1 MKPCP
6 WVSMTL
12 AFMFLVVTIT
22 SAQVTTASLSGTVT
36 DESKAVLPGATITAT
51 DLSTRRQYVGVTDE
65 RGEYRLPNVAP
76 GRYHLRVELVGFAAV
91 EAEGVELLVGQSAVR
106 SFTLGLAT
114 LQESVTVSGETPLID
129 TRSSQVAGNV
139 DRRQMELLPLQG
151 RNWMSLS
158 MLVKGITAND
168 VSTSPGVGRD
178 ELFQLNLDGQQVT
191 QKLGQARYGQPKF
204 SRESIAEF
212 QLVTQL
218 FDITQGRST
227 GIQVQAV
234 TKSGANDI
242 SGSAFGYFR
251 HEKLNAP
258 DHLAK
263 RVLPYSN
270 QQVGGSLGGPIIRDK
285 VHYFA
290 SYEYERE
297 PSTAISTPTFLGGQ
311 VFSFPSENTNKSYFA
326 RGDYHT
332 ERQGHLSVRWT
343 NSSLENPFA
352 NTAGNRHPSGA
363 SIQTQDS
370 TNVLGTWSRV
380 LGSTMAAEIRVGYN
394 GFSFGNL
401 NLPELDGTPNYG
413 FPGIS
418 IGPATN
424 QPNIFYQR
432 TYQGRGDLS
441 WFAGDHDMKIG
452 AEFLRIH
459 DTGYWSVVG
468 AGRFVFNT
476 RPPDLAARFPADA
489 WNDPSRWNLVGLDAH
504 VQRWDQN
511 FREDWNVDMPRPTV
525 GVWAGDTWRMNNRL
539 TVNFGVRWD
548 ADFGVADPPGIP
560 ETTIL
565 IDNGRVS
572 GDFGYKRGHTDL
584 DNFSPRAGFVLK
596 ALGTDDF
603 VIRGG
608 GGRYYSFAASNVM
621 YIKELYGTM
630 VSASIP
636 YDGRPG
642 FVLDPLRGLTGS
654 DFLSGRVPLP
664 PQTKTVLD
672 PNFQNPYT
680 WQYSIGFQKQLG
692 PVMSFDADLVGWE
705 WYQDQRNNDVNLFYD
720 PANGYNKDPRIFGR
734 PNPAYAQVVTVRGEG
749 KRDYLALATS
759 FNRRLRN
766 NFQAGLTYTYMFHM
780 RDDNLGGS
788 GAIGSTASNPFDHL
802 DGEWARSTDFQ
813 RHTFRSYWLYQLPWQ
828 LSLSGVY
835 FYGSGNY
842 YSTTLS
848 SLAYNGGGA
857 NRLNLGPPISVPA
870 DVQDR
875 FEGPPV
881 IGTGDVVPRNALKGF
896 SLHRVDL
903 RVAKDIPLGQRL
915 KITAIAEVF
924 NVTNHAN
931 YGSYVGTVDSTSFG
945 QPVAV
950 ASFSGLGTAYVPRS
964 GQLAFRVSF

>member
-1 MKPCP
+1 MKRHLL
-6 WVSMTL
+6 SATL
-12 AFMFLVVTIT
+12 PLLLLLVADAT
-22 SAQVTTASLSGTVT
+22 AQVSTATLSGVVT
-36 DESKAVLPGATITAT
+36 DESKAILPGATITAVE
-51 DLSTRRQYVGVTDE
+51 LSTSRQHTATTDE
-65 RGEYRLPNVAP
+65 HGVYRLLHLTP
-76 GRYHLRVELVGFAAV
+76 GKYRVHVELVGFAMIQI
-91 EAEGVELLVGQSAVR
+91 AEFELLVGQAAVLP
-106 SFTLGLAT
+106 FTLRVAT
-114 LQESVTVSGETPLID
+114 LEESVTVIGESPLVD
-129 TRSSQVAGNV
+129 TRSSQIAMNV
-139 DRRQMELLPLQG
+139 DRRQMESLPLQG

-158 MLVKGITAND
+158 MLIKGITAND

-227 GIQVQAV
+227 GVQVQAV
-234 TKSGANDI
+234 SKSGANRT

-251 HEKLNAP
+251 DDQLNAA
-258 DHLAK
+258 DHVAK
-263 RVLPYSN
+263 RVLPYSD
-270 QQVGGSLGGPIIRDK
+270 QQVGGSLGGPIVRDK
-285 VHYFA
+285 LHYFA

-297 PSTAISTPTFLGGQ
+297 PSTAVSTPTFLPGQ
-311 VFSFPSENTNKSYFA
+311 AFSFPSQNTYHSYFA
-326 RGDYHT
+326 RGDYQTSHG
-332 ERQGHLSVRWT
+332 QFSGRWT
-343 NSSLENPFA
+343 KSSFENPFA
-352 NTAGNRHPSGA
+352 NTAGDRHPSAA

-380 LGSTMAAEIRVGYN
+380 WGNTMASQVRIGYN

-424 QPNIFYQR
+424 QPNIFYQD
-432 TYQGRGDLS
+432 TLQFRGDLL
-441 WFAGDHDMKIG
+441 WFKGSHDMKVG

-476 RPPDLAARFPADA
+476 RPPDLSARFPESA
-489 WNDPSRWNLVGLDAH
+489 WNNPAQWNLVGLDAN

-511 FREDWNVDMPRPTV
+511 FRDDWNVDMPRPTI
-525 GVWAGDTWRMNNRL
+525 GFWFGDTWRMSERL
-539 TVNFGVRWD
+539 TVNYGLRWD

-565 IDNGRVS
+565 IDNGQVS
-572 GDFGYKRGHTDL
+572 GDFSYKNGHTDL

-608 GGRYYSFAASNVM
+608 AGRYYSSPASNVM

-636 YDGRPG
+636 YDNRPG
-642 FVLDPLRGLTGS
+642 FVQDPLRGLTGD
-654 DFLSGRVPLP
+654 DFLSGSVPLP

-672 PNFQNPYT
+672 PRIQNPYT
-680 WQYSIGFQKQLG
+680 WQYSLGFQKQLG
-692 PVMSFDADLVGWE
+692 PVMSFDVDLLGWE
-705 WYQDQRNNDVNLFYD
+705 WYQDQRNNDVNLFFD

-734 PNPAYAQVVTVRGEG
+734 PNSDFGQVVPVTSDG
-749 KRDYLALATS
+749 KRDYRALAS
-759 FNRRLRN
+759 SLSRRLRN
-766 NFQAGLTYTYMFHM
+766 DFQAGLTYTYMFHM

-788 GAIGSTASNPFDHL
+788 GAIGSSANNPFDNL
-802 DGEWARSTDFQ
+802 AGEWARSTDFQ
-813 RHTFRSYWLYQLPWQ
+813 RHTVRAYWLYQLPW
-828 LSLSGVY
+828 SFSVSGVY

-842 YSTTLS
+842 FPTTLS

-857 NRLNLGPPISVPA
+857 NRLNLGAPIVIPA
-870 DVQDR
+870 AAQER
-875 FEGPPV
+875 FDGPAV
-881 IGTGDVVPRNALKGF
+881 IGTGDVVPRNALQGF

-903 RVAKDIPLGQRL
+903 RLAKDFSLGGGVR
-915 KITAIAEVF
+915 ITGIAEVF
-924 NVTNHAN
+924 NLTNHAN
-931 YGSYVGTVDSTSFG
+931 YGSYVTTVDSASFG

-950 ASFSGLGTAYVPRS
+950 ASFSGIGTAYVPRT
-964 GQLAFRVSF
+964 GQLAFRVTF